1 MKKVLRIKSRVHDR
15 KTGKIISE
23 EITDEV
29 PDITREELN
38 RPLAEIIYK
47 RIMEKKKKTK
57 NKGGISSWRLL
68 KLNLKMSKHFFI
80 PVITIIN
87 F

>member
-1 MKKVLRIKSRVHDR
+1 MLRIKSRVHDR
-15 KTGKIISE
+15 KTGEIISE

-47 RIMEKKKKTK
+47 RIKKKKK
-57 NKGGISSWRLL
+57 NK
-68 KLNLKMSKHFFI
+68 N
-80 PVITIIN
+80 
-87 F
+87 

>member
-1 MKKVLRIKSRVHDR
+1 MLRIKSRVHDR

-29 PDITREELN
+29 PDITRKELN

-47 RIMEKKKKTK
+47 RIKEKEKIKSKD
-57 NKGGISSWRLL
+57 GISS
-68 KLNLKMSKHFFI
+68 
-80 PVITIIN
+80 
-87 F
+87 